1 MYHILPFLSSVACFI
16 KKWFHK
22 RHYEGVK
29 KEKLSKEMP
38 TFTVAKSKKRRKI
51 EPMDNIPF
59 SSLTAKD
66 LNRTK
71 ELLSEE
77 LKRQSPIG
85 TINHQQVN
93 GCQLLFMTMG
103 NRGSVV
109 NKKSKN
115 NNEGISSHENVVGTL
130 KLFHALF
137 SYYSSSWI
145 FIKKV

>member
-1 MYHILPFLSSVACFI
+1 MGDIYGFKCLHRKQTVKICVLFEMYHILPFLSSVACFI

-38 TFTVAKSKKRRKI
+38 TFTVAKSKKQRKI

-59 SSLTAKD
+59 SSLTSNN

-93 GCQLLFMTMG
+93 GCQL
-103 NRGSVV
+103 SVHD
-109 NKKSKN
+109 KGK
-115 NNEGISSHENVVGTL
+115 
-130 KLFHALF
+130 
-137 SYYSSSWI
+137 
-145 FIKKV
+145 